1 MTSTTPVDPLVGYL
15 LELVR
20 RNDRRSLAM
29 LRRSLAPGC
38 EASAYPVVA
47 RFFPTERRPSLER
60 AMLLVAGLFATHP
73 EHSSNSLG
81 TALRRL
87 ADKKGSGSIEGRFMA
102 LLDARNEDIA
112 PHLRQLVSLLASE
125 GLAIDWHD
133 LLRALKNWDFED
145 NRARRQWAK
154 DFWGSRDSVEQ
165 ETKDES

>member
-1 MTSTTPVDPLVGYL
+1 VTSATPADPLVGYL
-15 LELVR
+15 LDLVR

-47 RFFPTERRPSLER
+47 RFFPPERRPSLER
-60 AMLLVAGLFATHP
+60 AMLLLAGLFATHP
-73 EHSSNSLG
+73 EHSSSNLG
-81 TALRRL
+81 LALRRL

-145 NRARRQWAK
+145 NCARRQWAK
-154 DFWGSRDSVEQ
+154 DFWGSRDSFEQ
-165 ETKDES
+165 ETKDEK